1 VISAI
6 FHLRGAPDGATVEVL
21 RAWAGVPAGAAVASA
36 TVRDGAAR
44 VDGLQIAADY
54 VALIT
59 SARRCWSVGFRTSGR
74 NVNGRGPHSGTVRLV
89 QDSA

>member
-6 FHLRGAPDGATVEVL
+6 FHLRGARDGSTVEVRPAL
-21 RAWAGVPAGAAVASA
+21 GGAPAGAPVAS
-36 TVRDGAAR
+36 TVLRDGVAR

-59 SARRCWSVGFRTSGR
+59 SPRRSWSVGFRTSGR
-74 NVNGRGPHSGTVRLV
+74 NVNGRGPYSGTVRLV
-89 QDSA
+89 QGS